1 MQTARSGDVQRRTLT
16 RRDSAT
22 PGIDRIFRM
31 LPRREML
38 VERLAKTGRT
48 ISVGQYMMVTIGVI
62 AVVTVVATLG
72 AQSGFSRVVLQDH
85 PLSAPGRHAVSAR
98 ADFAPGAA
106 AGRHTHPGEEIGY
119 ILEGT
124 VQLSVEGRAT
134 ATLRQG
140 DVFYIPSGVP
150 HDGHNPGSVKAA
162 ILSTFFAEQD
172 KPLASPA
179 K

>member
-1 MQTARSGDVQRRTLT
+1 VNAVVSSLT
-16 RRDSAT
+16 IAA
-22 PGIDRIFRM
+22 
-31 LPRREML
+31 
-38 VERLAKTGRT
+38 LAGA
-48 ISVGQYMMVTIGVI
+48 VIGV
-62 AVVTVVATLG
+62 G
-72 AQSGFSRVVLQDH
+72 AQGGFSRVVLQDQ
-85 PLSAPGRHAVSAR
+85 PLSVAGRHAVSAR

>member
-1 MQTARSGDVQRRTLT
+1 MNAVVSSLT
-16 RRDSAT
+16 IAA
-22 PGIDRIFRM
+22 
-31 LPRREML
+31 
-38 VERLAKTGRT
+38 LAGA
-48 ISVGQYMMVTIGVI
+48 VIGV
-62 AVVTVVATLG
+62 G
-72 AQSGFSRVVLQDH
+72 AQGGFSRVVLQDQ
-85 PLSAPGRHAVSAR
+85 PLSVAGRHAVSAR
-98 ADFAPGAA
+98 ADFAPGAT

>member
-1 MQTARSGDVQRRTLT
+1 VNAVVSSLT
-16 RRDSAT
+16 IAA
-22 PGIDRIFRM
+22 
-31 LPRREML
+31 
-38 VERLAKTGRT
+38 LAGA
-48 ISVGQYMMVTIGVI
+48 VIGV
-62 AVVTVVATLG
+62 G
-72 AQSGFSRVVLQDH
+72 AQGGFSRVVLQDQ
-85 PLSAPGRHAVSAR
+85 PLSVAGRHAVSAR
-98 ADFAPGAA
+98 ADFAPGAT